1 MRDGAL
7 SNNNKRL
14 KLIEAAIDEFNEF
27 GIENASYNRII
38 ERSGMSKGSVYYHFD
53 NKDALLA
60 IVMEEIGERVLKA
73 VPERDL
79 PQNKDEFWQ
88 ALWDYRQREFD
99 FFATHIRLG
108 RILIMSLDV
117 PDFDIKDINNLCAPL
132 TKLLHRQINLIKR
145 GQELGAVR
153 NDLCVDLIFNL
164 MRAVDKSLC
173 VKFFGRE
180 AEDIFKLSESER
192 RESSKNYARLFKDL
206 IRRMLE
212 PNYNL

>member
-99 FFATHIRLG
+99 FFAEHIRLG
-108 RILIMSLDV
+108 RILIMSLGV
-117 PDFDIKDINNLCAPL
+117 PEFDIKDINNLCAPL

-180 AEDIFKLSESER
+180 AEDILKLSESER
-192 RESSKNYARLFKDL
+192 RESSKNYTRLFKDL

>member
-79 PQNKDEFWQ
+79 PQSKDEFWQ
-88 ALWDYRQREFD
+88 SLWDYRQREFD

-180 AEDIFKLSESER
+180 AEDILKLSESKR
-192 RESSKNYARLFKDL
+192 RESSKNYTRLFKDL

>member
-88 ALWDYRQREFD
+88 SLWDYRQREFD

>member
-88 ALWDYRQREFD
+88 SLWDYRQREFD

-180 AEDIFKLSESER
+180 AEDILKLSESER
-192 RESSKNYARLFKDL
+192 RESSKNYTRLFKDL

>member
-99 FFATHIRLG
+99 FFAEHIRLG
-108 RILIMSLDV
+108 RILIMSLGV
-117 PDFDIKDINNLCAPL
+117 PEFDIQDINNLCAPL

-145 GQELGAVR
+145 GQELGAIR

-180 AEDIFKLSESER
+180 AEDILKLSESER
-192 RESSKNYARLFKDL
+192 RESSKNYTRLFKDL

-212 PNYNL
+212 I

>member
-60 IVMEEIGERVLKA
+60 IVMEEIGERILKA

-99 FFATHIRLG
+99 FFAEHIRLG
-108 RILIMSLDV
+108 RILIMSLGV
-117 PDFDIKDINNLCAPL
+117 PEFDIQDIDNLCAPL

-180 AEDIFKLSESER
+180 AEDILKLTESER
-192 RESSKNYARLFKDL
+192 RESSKNYTRLFKDL

-212 PNYNL
+212 I

>member
-108 RILIMSLDV
+108 RILIMSLGV

-192 RESSKNYARLFKDL
+192 RESSKNYTRLFKDL

>member
-79 PQNKDEFWQ
+79 PQSKDEFWQ

-99 FFATHIRLG
+99 FFAEHIRLG
-108 RILIMSLDV
+108 RILIMSLGV
-117 PDFDIKDINNLCAPL
+117 PEFDIQDIDNLCAPL

-164 MRAVDKSLC
+164 MRAV
-173 VKFFGRE
+173 
-180 AEDIFKLSESER
+180 
-192 RESSKNYARLFKDL
+192 
-206 IRRMLE
+206 
-212 PNYNL
+212 

>member
-1 MRDGAL
+1 LRDGAL

-79 PQNKDEFWQ
+79 PQSKDEFWQ
-88 ALWDYRQREFD
+88 SLWDYRQREFD

-180 AEDIFKLSESER
+180 AEDILKLSESER
-192 RESSKNYARLFKDL
+192 RESSKNYTRLFKDL

>member
-180 AEDIFKLSESER
+180 AEDILKLSESER
-192 RESSKNYARLFKDL
+192 RESSKNYTRLFKDL

>member
-180 AEDIFKLSESER
+180 AEDILKMSESER
-192 RESSKNYARLFKDL
+192 RESSKNYTRLFKDL

>member
-99 FFATHIRLG
+99 FFAEHIRLG
-108 RILIMSLDV
+108 RILIMSLGV
-117 PDFDIKDINNLCAPL
+117 PEFDIQDIDNLCAPL

-180 AEDIFKLSESER
+180 AEDILKLSESER
-192 RESSKNYARLFKDL
+192 RESSKNYTRLFKDL

>member
-99 FFATHIRLG
+99 FFAEHIRLG
-108 RILIMSLDV
+108 RILIMSLGV
-117 PDFDIKDINNLCAPL
+117 PEFDIQDIDNLCAPL

-180 AEDIFKLSESER
+180 AEDILKLTESER
-192 RESSKNYARLFKDL
+192 RESSKNYTRLFKDL

-212 PNYNL
+212 I

>member
-79 PQNKDEFWQ
+79 PQSKDDFWQ

-99 FFATHIRLG
+99 FFAEHIRLG
-108 RILIMSLDV
+108 RILIMSLGV
-117 PDFDIKDINNLCAPL
+117 PEFDIQDIDNLCAPL

-180 AEDIFKLSESER
+180 AEDILKLSESER
-192 RESSKNYARLFKDL
+192 RESSKNYTRLFKDL

>member
-38 ERSGMSKGSVYYHFD
+38 ERSGMSKGSVYYNFD

-73 VPERDL
+73 VPGKDL
-79 PQNKDEFWQ
+79 PQSKDEFWQ
-88 ALWDYRQREFD
+88 SLWDYRQREFD

-180 AEDIFKLSESER
+180 AEDILKLSESER
-192 RESSKNYARLFKDL
+192 RESSKNYTRLFKDL

>member
-99 FFATHIRLG
+99 FFAEHIRLG
-108 RILIMSLDV
+108 RILIMSLGV
-117 PDFDIKDINNLCAPL
+117 PEFDIQDINNLCAPL

-145 GQELGAVR
+145 GQELGAIR

-180 AEDIFKLSESER
+180 AEDILKLTESER
-192 RESSKNYARLFKDL
+192 RESSKNYTRLFKDL

-212 PNYNL
+212 I

>member
-79 PQNKDEFWQ
+79 PQSKDEFWQ
-88 ALWDYRQREFD
+88 SLWDYRQREFD

-180 AEDIFKLSESER
+180 AEDILKLSESER
-192 RESSKNYARLFKDL
+192 RESSKNYTRLFKDL

>member
-73 VPERDL
+73 VPGKDL
-79 PQNKDEFWQ
+79 PQSKDEFWQ
-88 ALWDYRQREFD
+88 SLWDYRQREFD

-180 AEDIFKLSESER
+180 AEDILKLSESER
-192 RESSKNYARLFKDL
+192 RESSKNYTRLFKDL